1 MNMTI
6 NEAYLKQKQRT
17 ARLLRIVGGLLV
29 VASVVLSFLMTTN
42 TLLVL
47 VAYPALFIGF
57 PLWQYSGGQVR
68 YWQAAAKLPPVV
80 LEAVRPGPKHYL
92 YCFVPIG
99 PLVIDYLLV
108 GPEGL
113 LAIELKG
120 VTDDVKGK
128 YKVTC
133 RPGQGPDLW
142 RQLLPFLE
150 RLRPRPRS
158 ADHWLQ
164 ALPFLEQLARMG
176 EPSLGNPSLALDEKT
191 AQLKAWVAEHVPT
204 RAPVPVWGVVVFR
217 QDATPLQIEEATYE
231 VMHLEDLHAFLNL
244 GQYFDEDMR
253 AATLPVEDRNRL
265 NTAVRGLLGPEP
277 VTPQP
282 PAAKTP
288 VRKLSPEARAE
299 QERVKAI
306 RAARAAAP
314 AAAEIKRKTPAAG
327 AVPPL
332 VAGKPAAPGKPAPPA
347 RNGAGEPR
355 NGL

>member
-1 MNMTI
+1 
-6 NEAYLKQKQRT
+6 
-17 ARLLRIVGGLLV
+17 
-29 VASVVLSFLMTTN
+29 
-42 TLLVL
+42 
-47 VAYPALFIGF
+47 
-57 PLWQYSGGQVR
+57 
-68 YWQAAAKLPPVV
+68 
-80 LEAVRPGPKHYL
+80 
-92 YCFVPIG
+92 
-99 PLVIDYLLV
+99 
-108 GPEGL
+108 
-113 LAIELKG
+113 
-120 VTDDVKGK
+120 
-128 YKVTC
+128 
-133 RPGQGPDLW
+133 
-142 RQLLPFLE
+142 
-150 RLRPRPRS
+150 
-158 ADHWLQ
+158 
-164 ALPFLEQLARMG
+164 
-176 EPSLGNPSLALDEKT
+176 
-191 AQLKAWVAEHVPT
+191 
-204 RAPVPVWGVVVFR
+204 
-217 QDATPLQIEEATYE
+217 
-231 VMHLEDLHAFLNL
+231 
-244 GQYFDEDMR
+244 QYFDEDMR